1 MTILD
6 LVASLR
12 LDTGEY
18 EQGLDEAEKEANG
31 FGSKLKS
38 GLGTAAKVGGV
49 LLTAASGAAIAF
61 GKSSVQAGMQ
71 FDAAMARVAATSGKS
86 VDELGDLRDFALE
99 MGRTTAFSATE
110 AAQALNYM
118 ALAGYDAEK
127 SMATLPSVL
136 NLAASGGMDLAR
148 ASDVITDAETALGL
162 KAGEVETLVAQMAK
176 TASTTNTSVEQLG
189 DALLTVGGTAQFMSG
204 GITEINSV
212 LGVLANSGIK
222 GSEAGTKLR
231 NMILS
236 LSAPTDK
243 GTKAL
248 ADMGVSIFNAEGNMR
263 SFTEIFPDLQN
274 ALGKLTDEQQ
284 IKALSEI
291 FNARDVAAATALMHT
306 NAEEWEAVGT
316 AIRQSQGAAEEMAN
330 TQLDNLSGQMT
341 LFRSALEG
349 AKIAI
354 SDRLT
359 PTLRDFMGLATD
371 GLSKVTGAFQEGG
384 LTAAMEQFGTFLSQV
399 IDKVI
404 EALPTIV
411 EAGTRLIG
419 ALVQGIF
426 DNSDKIFDA
435 AEKIITMLV
444 EYLVNNA
451 ESIVGGVVQL
461 VSKLVSRLPSLIM
474 PIVRALPN
482 LIKSI
487 VRGIVNNLPILV
499 QGVVD
504 LVNGI
509 VTELPLIITELIS
522 AIPDVLRTVLNPAN
536 LSKILSVLL
545 NGAVQLA
552 LGLIDNL
559 PKIVEMLVES
569 LPEIID
575 MLFDSIVVLVPRMV
589 AGAIKAVTE
598 YVRHLPEIIKGLI
611 EAIPQILSSIL
622 SAFGPIG
629 EMLGGLFSGVM
640 TNIGGI
646 LGGLVDVAGSVLG
659 EVGNVAE
666 GVFNWIGTLM
676 DNPAQ
681 AIKDAFE
688 GIKDYASK
696 VFDSVKTIVTGIF
709 DLIEAKRAEAEAKA
723 RYEEVKS
730 KADELRR
737 QGLIVD
743 LKSGSSMSF
752 ASKEAADA
760 WKAGHQGE
768 YVNSVSFSQYVD
780 TVKQKI
786 EVGGKLTVEGV
797 NNQGEFV
804 AAADY
809 SMDEFSKQLERD
821 ARLYSYGG

>member
-18 EQGLDEAEKEANG
+18 EQGLDEAEKEAGG

-71 FDAAMARVAATSGKS
+71 FDSAMARVAATSGKS

-231 NMILS
+231 NIILK

-243 GTKAL
+243 GAKAL
-248 ADMGVSIFNAEGNMR
+248 EDMGVAIFNAEGNMR

-274 ALGKLTDEQQ
+274 ALGQLTDEQQ
-284 IKALSEI
+284 IQALSEI

-451 ESIVGGVVQL
+451 ETIIGGVIQL
-461 VSKLVSRLPSLIM
+461 ISKLASRLPSLIM
-474 PIVRALPN
+474 PIVRALPR
-482 LIKSI
+482 LIKSVVKALVANLPALI
-487 VRGIVNNLPILV
+487 DGVIELVMGIVE
-499 QGVVD
+499 
-504 LVNGI
+504 
-509 VTELPLIITELIS
+509 ELPTIIMELINELPE
-522 AIPDVLRTVLNPAN
+522 IIQMIVD
-536 LSKILSVLL
+536 
-545 NGAVQLA
+545 
-552 LGLIDNL
+552 GLIDNL
-559 PKIVEMLVES
+559 PKLIDGAVRLIAELV
-569 LPEIID
+569 
-575 MLFDSIVVLVPRMV
+575 V
-589 AGAIKAVTE
+589 
-598 YVRHLPEIIKGLI
+598 HLPEIISGLI
-611 EAIPQILSSIL
+611 AAIPQILSSIVG
-622 SAFGPIG
+622 AFGPLG
-629 EMLGGLFSGVM
+629 EMLGEKFGEFVGTAGKALGKLSEAVGP
-640 TNIGGI
+640 I
-646 LGGLVDVAGSVLG
+646 LTEAYDVASKIFGWFG
-659 EVGNVAE
+659 K
-666 GVFNWIGTLM
+666 LM
-676 DNPAQ
+676 DDPAQ
-681 AIKDAFE
+681 ALKDAFD

-696 VFDSVKTIVTGIF
+696 VFDSVKTIITGIF
-709 DLIEAKRAEAEAKA
+709 DLIEAKREEAEAKA

-743 LKSGSSMSF
+743 LKNGSSMSF
-752 ASKEAADA
+752 SSKEAADA

-768 YVNSVSFSQYVD
+768 YYNSKSAYEAFSHFTDV
-780 TVKQKI
+780 VKQKI